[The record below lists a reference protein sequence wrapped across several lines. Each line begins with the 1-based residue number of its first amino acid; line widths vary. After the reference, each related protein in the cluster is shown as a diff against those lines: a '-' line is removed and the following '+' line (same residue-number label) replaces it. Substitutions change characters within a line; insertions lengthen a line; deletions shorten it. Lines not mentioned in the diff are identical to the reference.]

1 MVKKIIV
8 FGSCNLDLFFDIPDM
23 RFFVDTDVG
32 AEDGLHLVTH
42 KQAPGG
48 KGANQAV
55 AAAKAGGKVHY
66 FGAIGK
72 DGHAQYLLQNFRDLR
87 INISGIAQVDSQ
99 TGLAAIFN
107 TRGGKHRLVMSHG
120 ANTKATHK
128 QVPENL
134 LNKNALL
141 VFQAETDLEQNAK
154 LITRAKKKGAAVIY
168 NIAPAAKIPAK
179 VLAQVDYLILNRPE
193 AEVVASNLGLSAKNL
208 PLFAKTMAGK
218 FDLACI
224 ITLGENG
231 LIASRGEET
240 PLKIPALSVKVID
253 SVGAGDAFVGAF
265 AVALAEGLPFETALR
280 HGAVGGSLACTR
292 VGAQTALPTK
302 REILKNLP
310 KLDEM
315 KRGS

>member
-1 MVKKIIV
+1 M
-8 FGSCNLDLFFDIPDM
+8 
-23 RFFVDTDVG
+23 
-32 AEDGLHLVTH
+32 
-42 KQAPGG
+42 
-48 KGANQAV
+48 
-55 AAAKAGGKVHY
+55 
-66 FGAIGK
+66 
-72 DGHAQYLLQNFRDLR
+72 
-87 INISGIAQVDSQ
+87 
-99 TGLAAIFN
+99 
-107 TRGGKHRLVMSHG
+107 
-120 ANTKATHK
+120 
-128 QVPENL
+128 
-134 LNKNALL
+134 
-141 VFQAETDLEQNAK
+141 
-154 LITRAKKKGAAVIY
+154 IY

-240 PLKIPALSVKVID
+240 PLKIPALSIKVID